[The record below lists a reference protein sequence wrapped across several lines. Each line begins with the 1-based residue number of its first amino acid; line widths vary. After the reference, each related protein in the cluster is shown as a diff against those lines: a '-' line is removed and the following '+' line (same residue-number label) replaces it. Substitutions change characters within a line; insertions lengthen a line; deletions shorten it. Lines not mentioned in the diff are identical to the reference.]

1 MVRHRSL
8 WFSYILSKGNV
19 LMEIKPSLRK
29 KINKV
34 LAEFS
39 GWRTPREFANLSER
53 LYGEF
58 GMEFLITGYPHHIE
72 PNSKSWNVEYTID
85 GEEVEDSYL
94 VVSIFEGKY
103 EKDEYTL
110 YVS

>member
-8 WFSYILSKGNV
+8 RIINLLLKGNA
-19 LMEIKPSLRK
+19 LMKIKPSLRK

-53 LYGEF
+53 LYREF

-72 PNSKSWNVEYTID
+72 SNSKSWNVEYTID

-94 VVSIFEGKY
+94 VVSIYEGKY